1 MTQYI
6 LDTDHL
12 TLLQHSNPVILKR
25 FAALHPSEV
34 AITAIS
40 VEELIQGWFNA
51 IRQASQPGQQKR
63 LTWAYV
69 GLRSAVKF
77 LNDFLVLDF
86 TEFAY
91 EQYVALRRQ
100 GIRIGTQDLRI
111 ASIALVNRSI
121 LVTRNRQDFAQVPGL
136 VLEDWT

>member
-6 LDTDHL
+6 LDTDHI
-12 TLLQHSNPVILKR
+12 TLLQHSNPLILQR
-25 FAALHPSEV
+25 FETLYTSDV
-34 AITAIS
+34 AITVIN
-40 VEELIQGWFNA
+40 VEELIQGWFNV
-51 IRQASQPGQQKR
+51 IRQASQPGQKQR

-77 LNDFLVLDF
+77 INDFLVLDF
-86 TEFAY
+86 TESAY
-91 EQYVALRRQ
+91 EQYLALRRQ

-111 ASIALVNRSI
+111 ASIALVNNSI

>member
-1 MTQYI
+1 MNQYI

-12 TLLQHSNPVILKR
+12 TLLQHSNPLILQR
-25 FAALHPSEV
+25 FETLHISDV
-34 AITAIS
+34 AITVIN

-51 IRQASQPGQQKR
+51 IRQASQPGQKQR

-69 GLRSAVKF
+69 GLSSAVKF

-86 TEFAY
+86 TESAC
-91 EQYVALRRQ
+91 EQYLALRRQ

-111 ASIALVNRSI
+111 ASIALVNNSI

>member
-12 TLLQHSNPVILKR
+12 TLLQHSNPLILQR
-25 FAALHPSEV
+25 FEV
-34 AITAIS
+34 VNTSDIAITAIN

-51 IRQASQPGQQKR
+51 IRQASQPGQQQR

-69 GLRSAVKF
+69 GLSSAVKF
-77 LNDFLVLDF
+77 LNDFRVLDF
-86 TEFAY
+86 TESAY
-91 EQYVALRRQ
+91 EQYLTLRRQ

-111 ASIALVNRSI
+111 ASIALVNNSI
-121 LVTRNRQDFAQVPGL
+121 LVTRNRKDFAQVPGL
-136 VLEDWT
+136 VLEDWA